1 MNNNNLHDVKLKSQ
15 FQWYF
20 MKDLLT
26 DINKIIKQDIKI
38 INLFTEPISTLE
50 IVNLFLKKEKIF
62 RQKKSRP

>member
-1 MNNNNLHDVKLKSQ
+1 
-15 FQWYF
+15 

-50 IVNLFLKKEKIF
+50 IVNLFFKKRKNI
-62 RQKKSRP
+62 

>member
-38 INLFTEPISTLE
+38 INLLQ
-50 IVNLFLKKEKIF
+50 NLFQL
-62 RQKKSRP
+62 

>member
-50 IVNLFLKKEKIF
+50 IVNLFFKKEKIF

>member
-50 IVNLFLKKEKIF
+50 IVNLLKKRKNI
-62 RQKKSRP
+62 

>member
-20 MKDLLT
+20 MKDLVT
-26 DINKIIKQDIKI
+26 DINKIIKQDIRI

-50 IVNLFLKKEKIF
+50 IVNLFKKRKIF
-62 RQKKSRP
+62 RQKKSRS